1 MKRFLTIQLTLI
13 LSAIVTIQAQ
23 TWTQIGNDIDGE
35 AGGDNSGWAISLSA
49 DGSVIATGAP
59 SNDGN
64 GSSSGHVRIYQNQSG
79 VWTQVGNDI
88 DGEAEGDYSGYSVSI
103 SSDGS
108 IVAIGASENDGG
120 GSYSGHVRVYEYQSG
135 TWTQIGD
142 DIDGEAGYD
151 NSGSAICMS
160 ADGSVVA
167 IGAHDNDGNG
177 SYSGHVRIYQNQA
190 DVWTQLGD
198 DIDGSAEYDYSGYS
212 VSLNSDGTTV
222 AIGAPWNESSGA
234 QTGQVRVFEI
244 QSGSWVQKGSDVY
257 GENEFDEAG
266 TSVSLSSDAS
276 VLAVGAPKNDDSGED
291 AGHVRVYEF
300 LSGDWVQKGNDID
313 GEAGDDLFGSSVSI
327 SSDGT
332 TVAIGG
338 PQNAESGG
346 FAGHARVY
354 EYISGAWIQ
363 KGNDID
369 AEAASDNFGHSV
381 SISDDGSIVAIGGP
395 YNEGNGPG
403 SGHVRV
409 FEFIS
414 TDIESLEK
422 SGISI
427 YPNPTSDKL
436 YFNSGSNCIQSITI
450 FDMSGKQLIRK
461 ATIDKNEVMDLSGY
475 AGGNYLISIQIGNH
489 IYTTTI
495 VRE

>member
-23 TWTQIGNDIDGE
+23 TWTQI
-35 AGGDNSGWAISLSA
+35 
-49 DGSVIATGAP
+49 
-59 SNDGN
+59 
-64 GSSSGHVRIYQNQSG
+64 
-79 VWTQVGNDI
+79 
-88 DGEAEGDYSGYSVSI
+88 
-103 SSDGS
+103 
-108 IVAIGASENDGG
+108 
-120 GSYSGHVRVYEYQSG
+120 
-135 TWTQIGD
+135 
-142 DIDGEAGYD
+142 
-151 NSGSAICMS
+151 
-160 ADGSVVA
+160 
-167 IGAHDNDGNG
+167 
-177 SYSGHVRIYQNQA
+177 
-190 DVWTQLGD
+190 
-198 DIDGSAEYDYSGYS
+198 
-212 VSLNSDGTTV
+212 
-222 AIGAPWNESSGA
+222 
-234 QTGQVRVFEI
+234 
-244 QSGSWVQKGSDVY
+244 
-257 GENEFDEAG
+257 
-266 TSVSLSSDAS
+266 
-276 VLAVGAPKNDDSGED
+276 
-291 AGHVRVYEF
+291 
-300 LSGDWVQKGNDID
+300 
-313 GEAGDDLFGSSVSI
+313 
-327 SSDGT
+327 
-332 TVAIGG
+332 
-338 PQNAESGG
+338 
-346 FAGHARVY
+346 
-354 EYISGAWIQ
+354 
-363 KGNDID
+363 GNDID

-427 YPNPTSDKL
+427 YPNPTSGKL